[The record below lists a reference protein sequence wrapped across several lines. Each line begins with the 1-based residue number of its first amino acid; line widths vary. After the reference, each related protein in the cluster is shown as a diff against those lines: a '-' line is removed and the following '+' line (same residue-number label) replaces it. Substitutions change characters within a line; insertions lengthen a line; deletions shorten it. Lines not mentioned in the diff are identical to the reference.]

1 MREARD
7 LVPGYRLCCRR
18 HPELVVIDL
27 KMGVQDLGGL
37 SLLRR
42 MRLRDPR
49 TQILVFSMHD
59 NSAIV
64 MSPLEAGAFRVA
76 AQGLSIRGTAKGL
89 WSTFR

>member
-42 MRLRDPR
+42 MRLRDSR
-49 TQILVFSMHD
+49 TQIMVFSMHD

-64 MSPLEAGAFRVA
+64 MSALEAGAS
-76 AQGLSIRGTAKGL
+76 G
-89 WSTFR
+89 